1 MKSSSMTGSHPNVT
15 ELTRAQRWRRHAVE
29 ALVGGV
35 IGAGFGF
42 GMASFVDSTGFEQW
56 TIAELASLCIG
67 FMLLFMGGFVLVMT
81 ASEERWRRLVA
92 FRQPGSEPPD
102 RESMLVIRGQGVIIA
117 LTGPILAAPPVLAH
131 LGLGDDGRA
140 IGAAGVMAALAIQT
154 WLNWRLYRTSD
165 ELVRQVTILA
175 GAVCFWGAQLALFIW
190 ATLAK
195 LGLVA
200 DVDSWTLL
208 TLVMAVY
215 LVVSTWI
222 GFRRGLDQL

>member
-1 MKSSSMTGSHPNVT
+1 MKSSSMTGSHPNGT
-15 ELTRAQRWRRHAVE
+15 EFTRAQRWRRHAIE
-29 ALVGGV
+29 ALIGGV

-42 GMASFVDSTGFEQW
+42 GIASFVDSTGFERW
-56 TIAELASLCIG
+56 TMAELASLAVA
-67 FMLLFMGGFVLVMT
+67 FLLFFMGGFVLVMS
-81 ASEERWRRLVA
+81 ASEARWRRLVA

-102 RESMLVIRGQGVIIA
+102 RDSMLAVRRQGVIVTLA
-117 LTGPILAAPPVLAH
+117 GPILAAPPVLAH
-131 LGLGDDGRA
+131 LGLSDDGRA
-140 IGAAGVMAALAIQT
+140 IGAAAVLAALAVQT

-165 ELVRQVTILA
+165 ELVRQVTLLA
-175 GAVCFWGAQLALFIW
+175 GAVCFWSGQLALFIW

-195 LGLVA
+195 LGLA
-200 DVDSWTLL
+200 GDVDSWTLV